1 MIESAARKLSKL
13 FDIILINFGCT
24 KMNLVMENKKLKLE
38 DFLTREQLEN
48 EEEQINIVAIIG
60 AGVMGQGIAQTI
72 ASAGIEVII
81 IEKDSAHIE
90 TAKKSLSA
98 SIDREI
104 SRWSLTQ
111 SDKKSI
117 MSRLTWT
124 DSINMVK
131 ECEIIIEA
139 VEEDFNLKKEI
150 FEKLDELAKPRA
162 IFVSNT
168 STLSLT
174 KIAETTKRPDKI
186 IGMHFLNPVPK
197 VPLVELVKCLH
208 TSNET
213 VEAVKLFAQKI
224 GKTAVEVYE
233 YPGFVTTRAI
243 VPLLNEA
250 MYILLEGVAT
260 AKDIDTAMKLGYNFQ
275 YGPLEMADQMGLDEV
290 LAWMETLWKT
300 LGEPRYRACPIL
312 RKLVR
317 EKKLGKKTGEGFYKY
332 DEQGNII

>member
-1 MIESAARKLSKL
+1 MAE
-13 FDIILINFGCT
+13 
-24 KMNLVMENKKLKLE
+24 ENLKLE
-38 DFLTREQLEN
+38 DLLGRTKSYDKNDR
-48 EEEQINIVAIIG
+48 INVVTIIG

-72 ASAGIEVII
+72 SAAGIDVRL
-81 IEKDSAHIE
+81 IEKNKDNLDKAQS
-90 TAKKSLSA
+90 SLSE
-98 SIDREI
+98 SLDREI
-104 SRWSLTQ
+104 KRWSLTQ
-111 SDKKSI
+111 SEKKSI
-117 MSRLTWT
+117 LNRISWRLDFDKVDST
-124 DSINMVK
+124 DLIV
-131 ECEIIIEA
+131 EA
-139 VEEDFNLKKEI
+139 VDEDFELKKSI
-150 FEKLDELAKPRA
+150 FKELDQLVRKDT

-174 KIAETTKRPDKI
+174 KLAESTSRADKV
-186 IGMHFLNPVPK
+186 IGMHFLHPVPK

-213 VEAVKLFAQKI
+213 VEVIKAFAAKI
-224 GKTAVEVYE
+224 GKTPVEVYE

-260 AKDIDTAMKLGYNFQ
+260 AKDIDTAMKLGYNFA
-275 YGPLEMADQMGLDEV
+275 YGPLEMADMMGLDEV

-317 EKKLGKKTGEGFYKY
+317 ERKLGKKTGEGFYKY
-332 DEQGNII
+332 DNNGRIISE